1 MTREEYKSEVTKLI
15 EEECKKGNHS
25 LQKIFES
32 GSDTESTVVRW
43 CEVCGSI
50 VIDMDYDGR
59 TKPGEV
65 MGMISPSI
73 TKSLN

>member
-1 MTREEYKSEVTKLI
+1 MTREDYRARVMKIFEK
-15 EEECKKGNHS
+15 ECLKGNHS

-32 GSDTESTVVRW
+32 GSDMESSVIRW

-50 VIDMDYDGR
+50 VIDKDYDGR
-59 TKPGEV
+59 IKPGAV

-73 TKSLN
+73 TKTFS